1 MDSCND
7 VWKSLGSNSGG
18 RVEKGLRARAR
29 LWRGLRLLAVPE
41 GIAAPSFT
49 APLAGSPL
57 AALHELEAGEEAIEY
72 GA

>member
-1 MDSCND
+1 MDSAND
-7 VWKSLGSNSGG
+7 VWKSLGWNSGG
-18 RVEKGLRARAR
+18 RVEKGLRAKTR
-29 LWRGLRLLAVPE
+29 LWRGLRLRAVPE

-57 AALHELEAGEEAIEY
+57 AAPHELEAREEAIEY